1 MYSTS
6 EMLQRE
12 DMFLRR
18 AWSPSQENTNT
29 SHLAAAT
36 NYPLI
41 LVEGRYSKYS
51 VFFIN
56 IFNIYLLNYREVP
69 LTLLMCSLQRAIP
82 RKFRE
87 QWETG
92 VSQATE
98 ALCLLIE
105 ERLAKF
111 SFVYEN
117 GKAQFNAH
125 MLQELQAQRNQ
136 GPQQD
141 QDRRESQELVSLTPP
156 DSTHSSPNST
166 TTTTTIPGLFSHP
179 TNSSTSSGKNTLP
192 KKAPKTSVKRD
203 QHSTILKWKKI
214 EASSAKDVPG
224 STVQVAVNKL
234 GFVYLR
240 VELVFQFHSRDVIFQ
255 IFWHCRITA
264 LHQNTRVK

>member
-1 MYSTS
+1 MYSIS

-41 LVEGRYSKYS
+41 LVEGRYSKYC
-51 VFFIN
+51 VFFTN
-56 IFNIYLLNYREVP
+56 IFTMYLLYYHEIP
-69 LTLLMCSLQRAIP
+69 FSQTMLMCSLQQAIP

-98 ALCLLIE
+98 ALGLLIE
-105 ERLAKF
+105 ERLDKF

-117 GKAQFNAH
+117 GKAQFNSR

-166 TTTTTIPGLFSHP
+166 TTTTLPGLFSLP
-179 TNSSTSSGKNTLP
+179 TDSSTSKGKNTLP
-192 KKAPKTSVKRD
+192 KKAPKMSVKRD
-203 QHSTILKWKKI
+203 QHGIILKWKKT

-224 STVQVAVNKL
+224 STVQVAV
-234 GFVYLR
+234 
-240 VELVFQFHSRDVIFQ
+240 H
-255 IFWHCRITA
+255 
-264 LHQNTRVK
+264 